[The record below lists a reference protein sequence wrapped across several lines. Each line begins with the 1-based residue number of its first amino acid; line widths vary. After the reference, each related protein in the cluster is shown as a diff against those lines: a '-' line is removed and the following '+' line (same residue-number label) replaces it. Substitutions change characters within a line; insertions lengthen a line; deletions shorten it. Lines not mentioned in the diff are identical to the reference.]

1 MIPKE
6 VIRKI
11 RHIQITT
18 SRKVTNVFAG
28 QYQSVFKGA
37 GMEFDE
43 VREYTPGD
51 EIRSIDWN
59 VTARMG
65 HPFIKKFT
73 EERELTIM
81 LVLDVSMSNRYG
93 TKGRL
98 KSDLAAEL
106 CSVIAFSAVQN
117 SDKIGMLTFSDKV
130 EQYIPPRKGMR
141 HVLRVIREALY
152 NNAEGTGTD
161 LNLILEHLN
170 RVTKRNTI
178 TFIISDFMAP
188 DFKKNLTITN
198 KRHDVIAVD
207 ITDPS
212 EKRLPSA
219 GMVKVHDSET
229 GDKFLIDTSNPGVR
243 RKYEDNTSRFDI
255 WKKDVFSSS
264 GVDSIEIMTDSSYV
278 QPLIHFFKMRERR
291 RGRR

>member
-28 QYQSVFKGA
+28 QYQSVFKGV

-81 LVLDVSMSNRYG
+81 LLLDVSMSNRYG

-130 EQYIPPRKGMR
+130 EKHIPPRKGMR

-152 NNAEGTGTD
+152 NDAEGTGTD
-161 LNLILEHLN
+161 INLILEHLN